1 MPAKKEETRISTLC
15 IGSNDAGIIAD
26 LSTEIHSRRKSST
39 NRPASEYH
47 LAVVTVPPLAG
58 ECERLSRC
66 EFEVLIVEERQNI
79 SGVRIRQVRR
89 QHGLNQVELAA
100 ALNVDYGIKLEQS
113 DISEIERQVRSLK
126 DYELDAIAKVLDI
139 DPVWLLRG
147 DE

>member
-1 MPAKKEETRISTLC
+1 MA
-15 IGSNDAGIIAD
+15 
-26 LSTEIHSRRKSST
+26 
-39 NRPASEYH
+39 
-47 LAVVTVPPLAG
+47 
-58 ECERLSRC
+58 
-66 EFEVLIVEERQNI
+66 EERQNI
-79 SGVRIRQVRR
+79 SGARIRRVRR

-126 DYELDAIAKVLDI
+126 DYELDAIAKVLNI